1 MSDDARPDTPPTM
14 GAVATAADD
23 EFHPPTEPDPF
34 WTETCWWTFTV
45 PERKLSGQ
53 LYPFF
58 RPNQGVMA
66 AGVYFWDDT
75 GNAMWN
81 CRYAKNFWH
90 LPIPE
95 QPLSDITCPNGIRIK
110 VLEPLTKYA
119 VGFDD
124 PDADDLHVDLT
135 FTAAGPTNMLGDR
148 HLDQPGRYEGT
159 ITLEGETFTVDAF
172 GFRDRSWGPRAQ
184 FGDSLHGATNGGY
197 SYATAS
203 ERDGFHA
210 ITMNYGTG
218 CIGIHGYV
226 VRDGEWA
233 KLASATREVVERDA
247 DTGFPHRVVID
258 MTDELGRAI
267 HAEGTTLNQLA
278 FPINPNLFTIN
289 CLTEW
294 TFDGVTAFGEDH
306 DNWAAASIRRF
317 MRNR

>member
-1 MSDDARPDTPPTM
+1 MSD
-14 GAVATAADD
+14 AVMATAADD
-23 EFHPPTEPDPF
+23 EFHPPANDDPF
-34 WTETCWWTFTV
+34 WSETCWFTFTV

-75 GNAMWN
+75 GHELWN

-90 LPIPE
+90 LPIPD
-95 QPLSDITCPNGIRIK
+95 QPLSDITVPNGIRYR
-110 VLEPLTKYA
+110 VLEPLQRYA
-119 VGFDD
+119 VAFDD
-124 PDADDLHVDLT
+124 PDGDDLHVDLT
-135 FTAAGPTNMLGDR
+135 FTAVAEPNMLGQA
-148 HLDQPGRYEGT
+148 HLDQPGRYQGT
-159 ITLEGETFTVDAF
+159 IVLEGETIPVDSF

-203 ERDGFHA
+203 PRDGFHA
-210 ITMNYGTG
+210 ITMDYGAG

-226 VRDGEWA
+226 LRDGERSR
-233 KLASATREVVERDA
+233 LQSALRTVVERDA
-247 DTGFPHRVVID
+247 DTGFPRRVTLDI
-258 MTDELGRAI
+258 TDQLGREL
-267 HAEGTTLNQLA
+267 HAEGRCLNQLA

-294 TFDGVTAFGEDH
+294 TFDGITAFGEDH

-317 MRNR
+317 MRRFLQYS

>member
-1 MSDDARPDTPPTM
+1 MTEP
-14 GAVATAADD
+14 TAADD
-23 EFHPPTEPDPF
+23 EFHEPTSDDPF
-34 WTETCWWTFTV
+34 WTETCWFTFTV

-58 RPNQGVMA
+58 RRNQGVAA
-66 AGVYFWDDT
+66 AGAYFWDER
-75 GNAMWN
+75 GSELWN

-95 QPLSDITCPNGIRIK
+95 RQLSDIQLPNGIRYQ
-110 VLEPLTKYA
+110 VLEPLQRY
-119 VGFDD
+119 VIGYDD

-135 FTAAGPTNMLGDR
+135 FTAVARPNMLGNA
-148 HLDQPGRYEGT
+148 HLDQPGRYQGT
-159 ITLEGETFTVDAF
+159 IVLEGEMFEVDSF

-210 ITMNYGTG
+210 ITMDYGSG

-226 VRDGEWA
+226 LRDGEWS
-233 KLASATREVVERDA
+233 KLASGRRDVIERDDRGWPA
-247 DTGFPHRVVID
+247 KVTLDI
-258 MTDELGRAI
+258 TDELGREL

-294 TFDGVTAFGEDH
+294 SFDGITAFGEDH

-317 MRNR
+317 MRGFAHAHRAL

>member
-1 MSDDARPDTPPTM
+1 VSATP
-14 GAVATAADD
+14 ADD

-45 PERKLSGQ
+45 PERRLSGQ

-75 GNAMWN
+75 GNALWN

-90 LPIPE
+90 LPIPD
-95 QPLSDITCPNGIRIK
+95 QPLSDIRVPNGIRIQ
-110 VLEPLTKYA
+110 VLEPLTRYA

-159 ITLEGETFTVDAF
+159 IVLEGEELTVDAY
-172 GFRDRSWGPRAQ
+172 GFRDRSWGPRSQ

-203 ERDGFHA
+203 ERDAFHL
-210 ITMNYGTG
+210 ITMNYAGDG
-218 CIGIHGYV
+218 CRSIHGYLM
-226 VRDGEWA
+226 RDGEWS
-233 KLASATREVVERDA
+233 KIASGTREVVERDA
-247 DTGFPHRVVID
+247 RAQPTRVVID
-258 MTDELGRAI
+258 AVDELGREL
-267 HAEGTTLNQLA
+267 HAEGRGLNAATIML
-278 FPINPNLFTIN
+278 NPNLMTVN
-289 CLTEW
+289 CLFEW
-294 TFDGVTAFGEDH
+294 TFDGITAYGEDH
-306 DNWAAASIRRF
+306 DNWSVPAGRRF
-317 MRNR
+317 FREHLQARGARTPD

>member
-1 MSDDARPDTPPTM
+1 MN
-14 GAVATAADD
+14 ATAADD
-23 EFHPPTEPDPF
+23 EFHEPTSDDPF

-45 PERKLSGQ
+45 PERRLSGQ

-58 RPNQGVMA
+58 RRNQGVMA
-66 AGVYFWDDT
+66 AGAYFWDDT
-75 GNAMWN
+75 GDALWS

-90 LPIPE
+90 LPIPD
-95 QPLSDITCPNGIRIK
+95 QPLSNIQLANGIRIE
-110 VLEPLTKYA
+110 VVESLRQYRL
-119 VGFDD
+119 GFDD

-135 FTAAGPTNMLGDR
+135 FTAAGPTNMLGDA
-148 HLDQPGRYEGT
+148 HLDQPGRYQGT
-159 ITLEGETFTVDAF
+159 IVLDGESFTVDAY
-172 GFRDRSWGPRAQ
+172 GFRDRSWGPRSQ

-226 VRDGEWA
+226 VRDGEWSR
-233 KLASATREVVERDA
+233 LASASREVVERDPV
-247 DTGFPHRVVID
+247 TGFPRRVMLDI
-258 MTDELGRAI
+258 TDDLGRTL
-267 HAEGTTLNQLA
+267 HAEGTTLNRLA

-294 TFDGVTAFGEDH
+294 TFDGITAFGEDH
-306 DNWAAASIRRF
+306 DNWSAPAIRQFAR
-317 MRNR
+317 RQLGYD